1 MPCFQLRYLGAR
13 AACEIV
19 DADDVDEAEDLAR
32 MRLLF
37 HEPGFVIAV
46 VFEGVELSRVI
57 QRPKRS
63 GLARAHSGWIAMSP
77 DDLSSPSPTGL

>member
-13 AACEIV
+13 TACEII

-57 QRPKRS
+57 QRPRRS
-63 GLARAHSGWIAMSP
+63 TPGRARPDGIAMSP